1 MQNELLATTTEGAK
15 LVALATSL
23 AGEFSPKVA
32 TYDRDGSYP
41 YEHLE
46 ALKESGYLCAALPV
60 EAGGLGVTSAHDVLV
75 AASRL
80 ARGDAALSIGAN
92 MHVVVALGIARQW
105 RIANRLGKPAAEAL
119 LQSMNAMRTSGMVI
133 AAAISEP
140 NQDLTRPNTVAA
152 RTATGWSIS
161 GTKIFATMSPA
172 ATHLNIGLRYT
183 NEHGEERYGF
193 ALVPSN
199 ASGVTLNDDWDALG
213 MRSSG
218 SGSITLRDVAIAPGD
233 LRDAFPAGEW
243 STPMIERYL
252 TSGSFHA
259 SASLGIAEA
268 AHSLALANVR
278 KRMDAG
284 PAREDDQVTI
294 QHRVAESEIE
304 LAAMRAVFARSALQI
319 EDYFAESEFGS
330 SAPTDA
336 HQVMA
341 AVQSA
346 KVFVCEGAVRVVDR
360 AMTVSGGSAYMNGNA
375 LSRMYRDVRAGPFMH
390 PLASNSA
397 YGYIAKTALAA

>member
-1 MQNELLATTTEGAK
+1 MQHELKATTSEGAE

-23 AGEFSPKVA
+23 AGDFAPNV
-32 TYDRDGSYP
+32 TTHDRNGSYP
-41 YEHLE
+41 YEHLD
-46 ALKESGYLCAALPV
+46 ALKTSGYLYAALPV
-60 EAGGLGVTSAHDVLV
+60 EAGGMGVTSAHDALV

-80 ARGDAALSIGAN
+80 ARGDAALAIGAN
-92 MHVVVALGIARQW
+92 MHVVVALGMARQW
-105 RIANRLGKPAAEAL
+105 RIASRLGKPAAEAL
-119 LQSMNAMRTSGMVI
+119 LHSMKGMRAAGMVI

-140 NQDLTRPNTVAA
+140 NQDLTRPNTVAE
-152 RTATGWSIS
+152 RTDTGWSIS

-193 ALVPSN
+193 ALVPAN
-199 ASGVTLNDDWDALG
+199 APGVTLNDDWDALG

-218 SGSITLRDVAIAPGD
+218 SGSITLRNVPIAPGD

-243 STPMIERYL
+243 STPMVERYL

-268 AHSLALANVR
+268 AHSLALGNVR

-294 QHRVAESEIE
+294 QHRIAESEIE
-304 LAAMRAVFARSALQI
+304 LAAMRAVFARSAMQI
-319 EDYFAESEFGS
+319 EDYFAEREDGSEAS
-330 SAPTDA
+330 TDA

-341 AVQSA
+341 AAQSA
-346 KVFVCEGAVRVVDR
+346 KVFVCEGAIRIVDR

-375 LSRMYRDVRAGPFMH
+375 LSRLYRDVRAGPFMH

-397 YGYIAKTALAA
+397 YGYIARTALAA